1 MKLLS
6 SWHTPS
12 VTASNARLQKV
23 PNQMGRLNLRRFW
36 NRLGLSPERIANRLG
51 FQIARH
57 RISFTPKDLE
67 LMEKVRPFT
76 GCSLERIVNVADSVK
91 YVVSNRLPGAF
102 VECGVFR
109 GGSVMAALFALQE
122 RGDLTRDFYLYDT
135 FEGMSEPTKADL
147 SFDGLDAQTMMADPN
162 HSVWCRSGIDEVRRN
177 VLTTGY
183 PKERIRLVKG
193 KVEDTIPGNVP
204 EQIAYLRLDTDWYES
219 TRHELVH
226 LYPRLCPHGVLIID
240 DYGHWQGARKAV
252 DEYFESQPIRPLLSR
267 LDYTGRVT
275 IKPNVDQ
282 TH

>member
-183 PKERIRLVKG
+183 PKKQIRLVKG
-193 KVEDTIPGNVP
+193 KVEDTIPSNVP
-204 EQIAYLRLDTDWYES
+204 EQIAYLRLDTD
-219 TRHELVH
+219 
-226 LYPRLCPHGVLIID
+226 
-240 DYGHWQGARKAV
+240 
-252 DEYFESQPIRPLLSR
+252 
-267 LDYTGRVT
+267 
-275 IKPNVDQ
+275 
-282 TH
+282 